1 MGTSI
6 SGNRYRQLTGEC
18 CHDKIIL
25 IMITYMW
32 GVIMIRTQVQLTE
45 EQFAALK
52 AASAAEGVSVA
63 ELIRVALDRLMETRG
78 VAGLKERKER
88 AAAVAGRFRS
98 GLANLAER
106 HDEYFAE
113 TAGNIRTDK

>member
-1 MGTSI
+1 
-6 SGNRYRQLTGEC
+6 
-18 CHDKIIL
+18 
-25 IMITYMW
+25 
-32 GVIMIRTQVQLTE
+32 MIRTQVQLTE

-78 VAGLKERKER
+78 AAGLKDRKER
-88 AAAVAGRFRS
+88 ALAVAGRFRS
-98 GLANLAER
+98 GIGDLAER

-113 TAGNIRTDK
+113 SAGSTRTGK